1 VDSTT
6 PVGSDGFTLSDV
18 ADRFLTVDDLAE
30 ELSVSRSQA
39 YALVRH
45 GGLPAMKIGGRG
57 QWRIERARLEDW
69 INATHDQTAR
79 FVQGNPFNQTEEE
92 TDEDAV
98 DG

>member
-1 VDSTT
+1 M
-6 PVGSDGFTLSDV
+6 
-18 ADRFLTVDDLAE
+18 ADRFLTLDDLAE

-69 INATHDQTAR
+69 INATHEQTAR
-79 FVQGNPFNQTEEE
+79 FVQEHPYNQAEDEADDQ
-92 TDEDAV
+92 TDHGTV